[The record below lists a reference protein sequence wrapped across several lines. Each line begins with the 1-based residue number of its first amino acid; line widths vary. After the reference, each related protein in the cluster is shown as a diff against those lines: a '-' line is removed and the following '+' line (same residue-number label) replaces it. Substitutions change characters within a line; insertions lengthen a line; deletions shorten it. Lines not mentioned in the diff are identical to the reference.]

1 MKILIVATSHEQL
14 GDTGRKTG
22 LWLEELAFPYY
33 VFKDAGAVVV
43 LASPRGGA
51 VPLDPKS
58 ESILAST
65 PTIRRFQKDPEGI
78 SLLAHSIALPNVKTE
93 DFDFDMVYV
102 CGGHGA
108 LWDFPENEALKE
120 LLQAFIRQQKVI
132 GLVSHGVAALL
143 VLQNSAGEPFVK
155 GRHLTAFSNSEQQ
168 VAGLTA
174 VVPFSLESKLVA
186 EGAFYSKGDDFRTH
200 TVTDG
205 KLICGQNPIS
215 ALEVSRKMLALSKE
229 STKELAIARN

>member
-1 MKILIVATSHEQL
+1 MKILIVVTSHEQL

-22 LWLEELAFPYY
+22 LWLEEIAFPYY
-33 VFKDAGAVVV
+33 VFKDAGAVMV

-78 SLLAHSIALPNVKTE
+78 SLLAHSIALTE
-93 DFDFDMVYV
+93 IKAENFDMVYV
-102 CGGHGA
+102 AGGHGA
-108 LWDFPENEALKE
+108 LWDFPENEGLKE
-120 LLQAFIRQQKVI
+120 LLQAFIRHQKVI

-143 VLQNSAGEPFVK
+143 ALQTGTGEPFVK

-186 EGAFYSKGDDFRTH
+186 EGAVYTKGDDFRTH

-215 ALEVSRKMLALSKE
+215 SLELSRKMLALLKE
-229 STKELAIARN
+229 STKEMAPSRN

>member
-1 MKILIVATSHEQL
+1 MNILIVATSHTAL

-33 VFKDAGAVVV
+33 IFKDAGATMV
-43 LASPRGGA
+43 LASPKGGP

-78 SLLAHSIALPNVKTE
+78 SLLAHSLVLEDVKAE
-93 DFDFDMVYV
+93 NYDMVYV
-102 CGGHGA
+102 GGGHGA
-108 LWDFPENEALKE
+108 LWDFPDNRVLQT
-120 LLQAFIRQQKVI
+120 LLNDFIRQDKII

-143 VLQNSAGEPFVK
+143 ALHNISTGEPFMK
-155 GRHLTAFSNSEQQ
+155 GRWLTAFSNSEQQ
-168 VAGLTA
+168 VVGLTA
-174 VVPFSLESKLVA
+174 VVPFSLESRLVA
-186 EGAFYSKGDDFRTH
+186 DGAIYGKGDDFRTH

-205 KLICGQNPIS
+205 KIITGQNPIS
-215 ALEVSRKMLALSKE
+215 SLDVSRKMLALLKE
-229 STKELAIARN
+229 STKTMAAALS

>member
-33 VFKDAGAVVV
+33 VFKDAGAVMV

-78 SLLAHSIALPNVKTE
+78 SLLAHSIALADVKTE
-93 DFDFDMVYV
+93 EFDMVYV
-102 CGGHGA
+102 AGGHGA
-108 LWDFPENEALKE
+108 LWDFPENEVLKE
-120 LLQAFIRQQKVI
+120 LLQAFIRQQKVV

-143 VLQNSAGEPFVK
+143 DLPSFGGEPFVK

-168 VAGLTA
+168 VAGLTT

-186 EGAFYSKGDDFRTH
+186 DGAFYTKGDDFRTH

-215 ALEVSRKMLALSKE
+215 SLEVSRKMLALSKE
-229 STKELAIARN
+229 STKEMAAARN

>member
-33 VFKDAGAVVV
+33 VFKDAGASMV
-43 LASPRGGA
+43 LTSPRGGA

-78 SLLAHSIALPNVKTE
+78 ALLAHSITLPDAKAEN
-93 DFDFDMVYV
+93 FDMVYV
-102 CGGHGA
+102 AGGHGA

-120 LLQAFIRQQKVI
+120 LLQAFIRHQKVV

-143 VLQNSAGEPFVK
+143 VLQNFGGEPFVK

-186 EGAFYSKGDDFRTH
+186 EGAFYTKGDDFRTH

-215 ALEVSRKMLALSKE
+215 SLEVSRKMLALLKE
-229 STKELAIARN
+229 STKEMAPSRN

>member
-33 VFKDAGAVVV
+33 VFKDAGAVMA
-43 LASPRGGA
+43 LASPRGGT

-78 SLLAHSIALPNVKTE
+78 SLLAHSMALSDVKAE
-93 DFDFDMVYV
+93 DFDMVYV
-102 CGGHGA
+102 AGGHGA
-108 LWDFPENEALKE
+108 LWDFPENEVLKE
-120 LLQAFIRQQKVI
+120 LLQAFIRHQKVV

-143 VLQNSAGEPFVK
+143 ALSNFAGEPFVK

-186 EGAFYSKGDDFRTH
+186 EGAFYTKGDDFRTH

-215 ALEVSRKMLALSKE
+215 SLDVSRRMLALLKE
-229 STKELAIARN
+229 STKEMAPSRN

>member
-1 MKILIVATSHEQL
+1 MKILIIATSHEQL

-33 VFKDAGAVVV
+33 VYKDAGAVIV

-65 PTIRRFQKDPEGI
+65 PTIRRFQKDPEGVA
-78 SLLAHSIALPNVKTE
+78 LLAHSIPLSAVKAE
-93 DFDFDMVYV
+93 DYDMVYV
-102 CGGHGA
+102 GGGHGA
-108 LWDFPENEALKE
+108 LWDFPENEELKE
-120 LLQAFIRQQKVI
+120 LLQSFIRQQKVI

-143 VLQNSAGEPFVK
+143 ALQNSVGEPFVK

-186 EGAFYSKGDDFRTH
+186 EGAFYTRGDDFRTH

-205 KLICGQNPIS
+205 RLICGQNPIS
-215 ALEVSRKMLALSKE
+215 SLEVSRKMLASLKE
-229 STKELAIARN
+229 STKEMAAARN

>member
-22 LWLEELAFPYY
+22 LWLEEIAFPYY
-33 VFKDAGAVVV
+33 VFKDAGAVMV
-43 LASPRGGA
+43 LASPRGGE

-78 SLLAHSIALPNVKTE
+78 SLLAHSIALTE
-93 DFDFDMVYV
+93 IKAENFDMVYV
-102 CGGHGA
+102 AGGHGA
-108 LWDFPENEALKE
+108 LWDFAENEVLKE
-120 LLQAFIRQQKVI
+120 LLQTFIRQQKVV

-143 VLQNSAGEPFVK
+143 ALQTGTGEPFVK

-186 EGAFYSKGDDFRTH
+186 EGAVYTKGDDFRTH

-215 ALEVSRKMLALSKE
+215 SLELSRKMLALLKE
-229 STKELAIARN
+229 STKEMAPSRN

>member
-33 VFKDAGAVVV
+33 VFKDAGAVMA
-43 LASPRGGA
+43 LASPRGGT

-78 SLLAHSIALPNVKTE
+78 SLLAHSMALSDVKAE
-93 DFDFDMVYV
+93 DFDMVYV
-102 CGGHGA
+102 AGGHGA
-108 LWDFPENEALKE
+108 LWDFPENEVLKE
-120 LLQAFIRQQKVI
+120 LLQAFIRHQKVV

-143 VLQNSAGEPFVK
+143 ALSNFAGEPFVK

-186 EGAFYSKGDDFRTH
+186 EGAIYTKGDDFRTH

-215 ALEVSRKMLALSKE
+215 SLEVSRKMLALLKE
-229 STKELAIARN
+229 STKEMAPSRN

>member
-14 GDTGRKTG
+14 GDSGRKTG

-33 VFKDAGAVVV
+33 VFKDAGAVIV

-78 SLLAHSIALPNVKTE
+78 SLLAHSIALSDVKAE
-93 DFDFDMVYV
+93 DYDMVYV
-102 CGGHGA
+102 GGGHGA

-143 VLQNSAGEPFVK
+143 VLQNSVGEPFVK
-155 GRHLTAFSNSEQQ
+155 GRRLTAFSNSEQQ

-174 VVPFSLESKLVA
+174 VVPFSLVSKLVA
-186 EGAFYSKGDDFRTH
+186 EGAF
-200 TVTDG
+200 
-205 KLICGQNPIS
+205 
-215 ALEVSRKMLALSKE
+215 
-229 STKELAIARN
+229 